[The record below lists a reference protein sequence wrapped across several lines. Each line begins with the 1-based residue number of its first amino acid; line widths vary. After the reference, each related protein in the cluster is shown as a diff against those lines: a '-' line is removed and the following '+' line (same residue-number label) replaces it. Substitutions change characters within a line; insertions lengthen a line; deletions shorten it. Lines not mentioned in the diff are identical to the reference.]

1 MVKTRK
7 NTARKS
13 TGGASGRIRLIPVS
27 DRVLRSR
34 SVSPLPRSST
44 SGVTLTIPMEV
55 DGKEMV
61 EEEEEMAEEEEEMV
75 KEEEEKVADDQSPGD
90 DVCFIL
96 LELLVKRSQGF
107 PVVCNVFRWR

>member
-13 TGGASGRIRLIPVS
+13 TGGASGRIRLIAVS

-55 DGKEMV
+55 DGKEV
-61 EEEEEMAEEEEEMV
+61 EEKEEEMAE
-75 KEEEEKVADDQSPGD
+75 EEEEKVADDQSPGD

-107 PVVCNVFRWR
+107 PVVCIVF